1 MNENRCAIYTRKSV
15 EDGLEQ
21 EFNSLDAQREA
32 GENYIA
38 SQKHNG
44 WICLPERYD
53 DGGWSGGNM
62 ERPAL
67 KQLIADIAAGKID
80 TVVCYKI
87 DRLSRSLIDFAEMQT
102 VFTKYNVNFV
112 SVTQE
117 INTNSS
123 SGRMMLNILMTFAQ
137 FEREVIAERV
147 RDKIAASKK
156 RGKFCGGVPVLGY
169 MPDPRTKK
177 LYIVEE
183 EAQTVRILFEK
194 YLIFGS
200 LKTVVHEANLLGL
213 KTKEWISSKG
223 RKHIGKPWD
232 TGTLYRILSNPIYA
246 GYIRHY
252 NEQYEG
258 EHEPIISRE
267 TWTKA
272 QAIMRGN
279 GCVTPRRRSA
289 GQPFTGLVKC
299 GHCHCAM
306 TPTYTKQ
313 HGKKY
318 CYYIC
323 QASTKNPDHICPL
336 KRIPAGD
343 LEQAVLRQLSGLFR
357 APSILRETLAAV
369 REREV
374 VMRNDLVKNCDSLQ
388 AQLNE
393 LKKTALDGEADFEEI
408 KKAGERLVEVKQQ
421 LRTLKEPVCEEEVIA
436 ALSDTAGLWNFL
448 FPGARRELLRLLL
461 RSIEI
466 FEDRIS
472 LTLNPD
478 GLGELTS
485 EMSQTGYFAMEH
497 EDAREE
503 LPEIAQEAL
512 PDGSLKLTMR
522 LAAKKVNGHRCVM
535 IPAPG
540 AERPRQSAVL
550 RAIHNAQRWS
560 EMLIK
565 GEVKSISELAARLGK
580 KPPYVTR
587 ILRLNTLA
595 PDIIEAIYRGDE
607 PEGLS
612 LARLE
617 KGFPDDWQDQRREF
631 GFAALQHLS
640 SIRS

>member
-1 MNENRCAIYTRKSV
+1 
-15 EDGLEQ
+15 
-21 EFNSLDAQREA
+21 
-32 GENYIA
+32 
-38 SQKHNG
+38 
-44 WICLPERYD
+44 
-53 DGGWSGGNM
+53 
-62 ERPAL
+62 
-67 KQLIADIAAGKID
+67 
-80 TVVCYKI
+80 
-87 DRLSRSLIDFAEMQT
+87 
-102 VFTKYNVNFV
+102 
-112 SVTQE
+112 
-117 INTNSS
+117 
-123 SGRMMLNILMTFAQ
+123 MMLNILMTFAQ

-183 EAQTVRILFEK
+183 EARTVRILFEK

-213 KTKEWISSKG
+213 KTKEWISAKG
-223 RKHIGKPWD
+223 RKHNGKPWD

-267 TWTKA
+267 IWTKA

-279 GCVTPRRRSA
+279 GCATPRRRSA

-306 TPTYTKQ
+306 TPTYTKR

-323 QASTKNPDHICPL
+323 QASTKNPDHVCPL

-343 LEQAVLRQLSGLFR
+343 LEQAVLRQLAGLFR

-369 REREV
+369 REREA
-374 VMRNDLVKNCDSLQ
+374 VMRNDLVKNRDLLQ
-388 AQLNE
+388 ARLNE

-408 KKAGERLVEVKQQ
+408 KKAGERLAEVKQQ
-421 LRTLKEPVCEEEVIA
+421 LRTLKEPVSEEEVIA

-472 LTLNPD
+472 LTLNSD

-497 EDAREE
+497 EDAREA

-522 LAAKKVNGHRCVM
+522 LAAKKVDGHRCVM

-560 EMLIK
+560 EMLIE

-587 ILRLNTLA
+587 ILRLNSLA

-631 GFAALQHLS
+631 GFLFE
-640 SIRS
+640 

>member
-44 WICLPERYD
+44 WRCLSERYD

-67 KQLIADIAAGKID
+67 KRLMDDIAAGKID

-87 DRLSRSLIDFAEMQT
+87 DRLSRSLIDFAEMLNFFEKHKT
-102 VFTKYNVNFV
+102 NFV

-117 INTNSS
+117 INTSSS

-169 MPDPRTKK
+169 LPDPKTKK

-183 EAQTVRILFEK
+183 EARTVRLLFEK
-194 YLIFGS
+194 YLIHGS
-200 LKTVVHEANLLGL
+200 LKEVVHEANMLRL
-213 KTKEWISSKG
+213 KTKEWSSAKG
-223 RKHIGKPWD
+223 RKHAAKIWD
-232 TGTLYRILSNPIYA
+232 TGSLYRILSNSIYA

-252 NEQYEG
+252 DAQYEG

-267 TWTKA
+267 TWERT
-272 QAIMRGN
+272 QLVMRGN
-279 GCVTPRRRSA
+279 GCATPRRRNA
-289 GQPFTGLVKC
+289 EQPFAGLVKC

-306 TPTYTKQ
+306 TPTYTQK

-323 QASTKNPDHICPL
+323 QASTKNPDHRCPL

-343 LEQAVLRQLSGLFR
+343 LEHAVLQQLSVLFQ
-357 APSILRETLAAV
+357 APSILRATLEAV
-369 REREV
+369 REQEIAMENNLTKNR
-374 VMRNDLVKNCDSLQ
+374 DLLQ
-388 AQLNE
+388 SQLNS
-393 LKKTALDGEADFEEI
+393 LKKTALVGEADFEEI
-408 KKAGERLVEVKQQ
+408 RKAGERLTEVKRQ
-421 LRTLKEPVCEEEVIA
+421 LQALKEPISGEEVIA
-436 ALSDTAGLWNFL
+436 ALSDTAGLWEFL
-448 FPGARRELLRLLL
+448 FPGARHELLRLVI

-466 FEDRIS
+466 FDTQIS
-472 LTLNPD
+472 LTLQLD
-478 GLGELTS
+478 GLKKLAS
-485 EMSQTGYFAMEH
+485 EMSQAGYFDMKH
-497 EDAREE
+497 ENATES
-503 LPEIAQEAL
+503 LSEITQEIL
-512 PDGSLKLTMR
+512 PDGSLRLTMT
-522 LAAKKVNGHRCVM
+522 LATKKVAGHRCMV

-540 AERPRQSAVL
+540 SERLKQSAIL
-550 RAIHNAQRWS
+550 RAVRNAQKWS
-560 EMLIK
+560 KMLID
-565 GEVKSISELAARLGK
+565 GEAKNITDLADRLGLK
-580 KPPYVTR
+580 TPYVTR
-587 ILRLNTLA
+587 ILSLNNLA
-595 PDIIEAIYRGDE
+595 SDIIEAIDRGDE
-607 PEGLS
+607 PDGLS
-612 LARLE
+612 LARLV
-617 KGFPDDWQDQRREF
+617 KGIPDDWEDQCREL
-631 GFAALQHLS
+631 GFPTV
-640 SIRS
+640 